1 MLSLVLVIYIMYQL
15 SSLICLSVLSEMV
28 TIPSNRIFT
37 LIPRGDHMKR
47 RIFFGCSTAAGIA
60 GFAACSKDDE
70 MAGNTSTR
78 SEDGDLIEDVDSFHR
93 SILTL
98 DTHDDIQGQFI
109 ESGLDL
115 GTETEGRQVDWVK
128 MEKGGLD
135 AQFFVAY
142 THQKVLSDETYE
154 EAYRTALRYFDGI
167 RRMCSERN
175 PDKFEL
181 ALTPDEVQR
190 IVAEGKKVAI
200 IGVENGFPIG
210 EDLSRVEEFHSLG
223 ARYITLTHM
232 GYNQLG
238 DSGNENSEV
247 PARTHGGLTELGRD
261 VVAEMNR
268 LGIMV
273 DLSHVARDTFYDA
286 LILTKAPIICTHSGC
301 RALCDTTRN
310 LDDYQLQALA
320 ENGGV
325 ICLVAY
331 KGYVK
336 DPSEAATLSDYIDH
350 IDHAVAVAGIDH
362 VGIGAD
368 FDGGGGL
375 PGFMDAS
382 DCINVTRELV
392 KRGYSRTDIEKIW
405 SGNVLRVWRE
415 VENKTMT

>member
-1 MLSLVLVIYIMYQL
+1 
-15 SSLICLSVLSEMV
+15 
-28 TIPSNRIFT
+28 
-37 LIPRGDHMKR
+37 MKR
-47 RIFFGCSTAAGIA
+47 RIFFGSATAFGVAGI
-60 GFAACSKDDE
+60 AACSKEGDTAREDE
-70 MAGNTSTR
+70 KLSAE
-78 SEDGDLIEDVDSFHR
+78 EDTIEDVDSFHK

-109 ESGLDL
+109 EAGLDL
-115 GTETEGRQVDWVK
+115 GSKTEGRQVDWVK
-128 MEKGGLD
+128 MERGGLD
-135 AQFFVAY
+135 AQFFVVY
-142 THQKVLSDETYE
+142 THQKLPSAETYE
-154 EAYRTALRYFDGI
+154 EAYRTAHKYFDGI
-167 RRMCSERN
+167 RSMCSESN

-181 ALTPDEVQR
+181 ALSPADVKR
-190 IVAEGKKVAI
+190 IAATGKKAAI

-210 EDLSRVEEFHSLG
+210 EDISRVEEFHRLG
-223 ARYITLTHM
+223 AQYITLTHM

-238 DSGNENSEV
+238 DSGNENPEV
-247 PARTHGGLTELGRD
+247 PARKHGGLTELGRE
-261 VVAEMNR
+261 VVSEMNR
-268 LGIMV
+268 LGIMI

-286 LILTKAPIICTHSGC
+286 LILSNAPTICSHSGC

-310 LDDYQLQALA
+310 IDDYQLRALA
-320 ENGGV
+320 DTGGV

-336 DPSEAATLSDYIDH
+336 HPSDEATLSDYIDH

-382 DCINVTRELV
+382 ESINLTQELV
-392 KRGYSRTDIEKIW
+392 KRGYSKTDIEKIW

-415 VENKTMT
+415 VQKKAIA

>member
-1 MLSLVLVIYIMYQL
+1 
-15 SSLICLSVLSEMV
+15 
-28 TIPSNRIFT
+28 
-37 LIPRGDHMKR
+37 MKR

-70 MAGNTSTR
+70 MAGNTSAR
-78 SEDGDLIEDVDSFHR
+78 SENDDPIDDADSFHR

-98 DTHDDIQGQFI
+98 DTHDDIQRQFI

-115 GTETEGRQVDWVK
+115 GSETEGRQVDLVK

-135 AQFFVAY
+135 AQFFVVY
-142 THQKVLSDETYE
+142 THQKIPSDETYE

-167 RRMCSERN
+167 RHMCSERN

-181 ALTPDEVQR
+181 ALSPDDVQK
-190 IVAEGKKVAI
+190 IVAGGKKAAI

-210 EDLSRVEEFHSLG
+210 EDINRVEEFHSLG

-247 PARTHGGLTELGRD
+247 PARKHGGLTGLGRE
-261 VVAEMNR
+261 VVGEMNR

-286 LILTKAPIICTHSGC
+286 LILTKAPVICTHSGC
-301 RALCDTTRN
+301 RALCDTARN
-310 LDDYQLQALA
+310 LDDYQLRALTD
-320 ENGGV
+320 NGGL

-336 DPSEAATLSDYIDH
+336 DPSDEATLSDYIDH

-375 PGFMDAS
+375 PDFMDAS

-415 VENKTMT
+415 VENKATT